1 IRRFAASGSAS
12 MSWPQITAVP
22 LVGAR
27 KPVII
32 FIVVDL
38 PAPLGP
44 RNPSTSP
51 SGTLNDTSSTAVN
64 GPNFL
69 TRLRISS
76 MPRRSKS
83 PIGND
88 HSKQPIAPEL
98 GRIAMIRRRQ
108 RTRLRRRQHSFD
120 LGRDCTVGRLDLR
133 RPGAGQRAIGADQVF
148 VEIPA
153 RRAGLAELGGD
164 PAIERM
170 GGAADHPVF
179 LG

>member
-1 IRRFAASGSAS
+1 

-51 SGTLNDTSSTAVN
+51 SGTLNDTSSTAVS

-83 PIGND
+83 QVGND

-98 GRIAMIRRRQ
+98 GRIGSWQIQ
-108 RTRLRRRQHSFD
+108 
-120 LGRDCTVGRLDLR
+120 
-133 RPGAGQRAIGADQVF
+133 PGVVAAFIQMAEDSGPPV
-148 VEIPA
+148 V
-153 RRAGLAELGGD
+153 LA
-164 PAIERM
+164 
-170 GGAADHPVF
+170 
-179 LG
+179 